1 MSELRLLVCGGRDF
15 YDGEAL
21 RRWMSE
27 AVGDRTAAE
36 VVVIHGGARGADY
49 LAGEI
54 ARQAGVRVIV
64 CPADWNAH
72 GAAAGP
78 IRNQQMLDNH
88 APTLV
93 LAAPGGAGTN
103 DMVRRARRAGIP
115 IIDKRGA
122 L

>member
-1 MSELRLLVCGGRDF
+1 MNELRLLVCGGRYF
-15 YDGEAL
+15 CDGEAL
-21 RRWMSE
+21 RRWMNE
-27 AVGDRTAAE
+27 ATVDRIAAE

-64 CPADWNAH
+64 CPADWSTH

-78 IRNQQMLDNH
+78 IRNQAMLDDH

-93 LAAPGGAGTN
+93 LAAPGGDGTN

-115 IIDKRGA
+115 IIDKRGV

>member
-1 MSELRLLVCGGRDF
+1 MNEFRLLVCGGRDF
-15 YDGEAL
+15 CDGEAL

-27 AVGDRTAAE
+27 ASGDRVAAE

-64 CPADWNAH
+64 CPANWSAH
-72 GAAAGP
+72 GSAAGP
-78 IRNQQMLDNH
+78 IRNQTMLDDH

-103 DMVRRARRAGIP
+103 DMIRRAQRAGIP
-115 IIDKRGA
+115 VIDKRGA